1 MWVHAQ
7 LGDWYVW
14 MLVRIYAALND
25 KSVSD
30 VVREAVHEYLS
41 RRLGDVDM
49 CRNCMLEDNKLLC
62 LKRCV
67 ADAMAHGEW

>member
-1 MWVHAQ
+1 
-7 LGDWYVW
+7 
-14 MLVRIYAALND
+14 
-25 KSVSD
+25 
-30 VVREAVHEYLS
+30 VREAVHEYLS